1 MSGEMHDGRSALRV
15 GPLRKDFAKMKTVKS
30 PFKFKGGVH
39 PDYNKELAREKAIE
53 KMPVAPELVISMS
66 QHLGAPAKCL
76 VKAGDF
82 VRRGQLI
89 GEKNGFISVCVRA
102 SADGL
107 VKAVEPRPGPAG
119 GTAPAVILDTTAE
132 LPADLPPVEPL
143 KPLDWKTA
151 TKEELLKRVEE
162 AGICGMG
169 GAGFPTNVKLN
180 PPPNKRCEYLILNGA
195 ECEPYLT
202 ADFRLMYEK
211 ADRIRLGV
219 EIMRKILGGPAVR
232 IAIEANKPEAIAA
245 MEKAFA
251 DIEGNVEI
259 VVLPVLYPQGSEKH
273 QIYATVGRVVPEPPA
288 LPIDVGCV
296 VENVGTVA
304 AIADAVEKGEPLLDR
319 VTTVTGDAVAEP
331 KNIFAP
337 TGTKYAD
344 LVAFCGGEKA
354 EPAKVIS
361 GGTMMG
367 FAVPTLEI
375 ATTKTTSGLL
385 LLTKKRVFQY
395 SSQACINCGRCV
407 RACPMNLNPA
417 EISKSMEADDVA
429 TAEAAHVMTCIECGA
444 CSFACPAYRTITQY
458 CRKAK
463 NSIRARIA
471 AEKAKAA
478 AAAAKEAK

>member
-1 MSGEMHDGRSALRV
+1 
-15 GPLRKDFAKMKTVKS
+15 MKTVKS

-39 PDYNKELAREKAIE
+39 PDYNKELAREQPIE
-53 KMPVAPELVISMS
+53 KLPLPAELVISMS
-66 QHLGAPAKCL
+66 QHLGAPAKCV
-76 VKAGDF
+76 VKVGDF
-82 VRRGQLI
+82 VKRGQVV

-102 SADGL
+102 SADGK
-107 VKAVEPRPGPAG
+107 VKAIEKRLGPAG
-119 GTAPAVILDTTAE
+119 GKADAIILDTTAKPE
-132 LPADLPPVEPL
+132 GGTGNGEQETGNGAAPILP
-143 KPLDWKTA
+143 PLDWKTA
-151 TKEELLKRVEE
+151 SREELLKRVEE

-180 PPPNKRCEYLILNGA
+180 PPPGKRCEYLILNGA

-202 ADFRLMYEK
+202 ADYRLMLER
-211 ADRIRLGV
+211 ADRVRLGV
-219 EIMRKILGGPAVR
+219 EIMRKVLDGPAVR

-273 QIYATVGRVVPEPPA
+273 QIFATVGRVVPEPPA

-304 AIADAVEKGEPLLDR
+304 AIADAVEKGEPLLER
-319 VTTVTGDAVAEP
+319 VTTVSGGAVANP
-331 KNIFAP
+331 KNILAP
-337 TGTKYAD
+337 CGTKYSD
-344 LVAFCGGEKA
+344 LIAFCGG
-354 EPAKVIS
+354 AKESVAKLIS

-367 FAVPTLEI
+367 FAVSTDEI

-385 LLTKKRVFQY
+385 LLPKGKVFQY

-407 RACPMNLNPA
+407 RACPMNLNAA
-417 EISKSMEADDVA
+417 EIAKAVEANDIKA
-429 TAEAAHVMTCIECGA
+429 AEDAHVMTCIECGA
-444 CSFACPAYRTITQY
+444 CSFSCPAYRPITQF
-458 CRKAK
+458 CRRAK

-478 AAAAKEAK
+478 AAAKK

>member
-1 MSGEMHDGRSALRV
+1 
-15 GPLRKDFAKMKTVKS
+15 MKTVNS

-39 PDYNKELAREKAIE
+39 PDYNKELARDKAIE
-53 KMPVAPELVISMS
+53 RMPVPAELVISMS

-82 VRRGQLI
+82 VRRGQLV
-89 GEKNGFISVCVRA
+89 GDKAGFISVCVRA
-102 SADGL
+102 SADGR
-107 VKAVEPRPGPAG
+107 VKAVEKRQGPAG
-119 GTAPAVILDTTAE
+119 GMADAIILDTTAE
-132 LPADLPPVEPL
+132 LPADLPEVPALAPMDWRTAPVA
-143 KPLDWKTA
+143 D
-151 TKEELLKRVEE
+151 LLKRVEE

-169 GAGFPTNVKLN
+169 GAGFPSNVKLS
-180 PPPNKRCEYLILNGA
+180 PPPGKRCEYLILNGA

-202 ADFRLMYEK
+202 ADFRTMLER
-211 ADRIRLGV
+211 ADRIRTGV
-219 EIMRKILGGPAVR
+219 EIMRRILGMPAVR
-232 IAIEANKPEAIAA
+232 IAVEANKPEAIAA
-245 MEKAFA
+245 LEKAFA

-319 VTTVTGDAVAEP
+319 VTTVSGDAVAEP
-331 KNIFAP
+331 KNVLAP
-337 TGTKYAD
+337 CGTKYAD
-344 LVAFCGGEKA
+344 LLAFCGGLR
-354 EPAKVIS
+354 EPAAKVIS

-367 FAVPTLEI
+367 FAVPTTDI

-385 LLTKKRVFQY
+385 FLTRRRVFQY
-395 SSQACINCGRCV
+395 GSSPCINCGRCV

-417 EISKSMEADDVA
+417 EISKAVESGDVA
-429 TAEAAHVMTCIECGA
+429 SAEAAHVMTCIECGA
-444 CSFACPAYRTITQY
+444 CSFGCPAYRSLTQL

-463 NSIRARIA
+463 ASIRARQA
-471 AEKAKAA
+471 AERAKAQ
-478 AAAAKEAK
+478 AAKEAK